1 MRCAE
6 ESVHWDRKTVQRAL
20 LEMAEPDYQTF
31 ASGLIPGGKPMLGVR
46 LPALRSLA
54 KRIARSDWR
63 AFLSLQMD
71 ESFEETLLRGM
82 VIGYAKADAGE
93 LFVHV
98 AHFVPEINDWS
109 TCDSFA
115 IR

>member
-46 LPALRSLA
+46 LPAWMNPL
-54 KRIARSDWR
+54 KR
-63 AFLSLQMD
+63 LSY
-71 ESFEETLLRGM
+71 EG
-82 VIGYAKADAGE
+82 
-93 LFVHV
+93 
-98 AHFVPEINDWS
+98 W
-109 TCDSFA
+109 
-115 IR
+115 